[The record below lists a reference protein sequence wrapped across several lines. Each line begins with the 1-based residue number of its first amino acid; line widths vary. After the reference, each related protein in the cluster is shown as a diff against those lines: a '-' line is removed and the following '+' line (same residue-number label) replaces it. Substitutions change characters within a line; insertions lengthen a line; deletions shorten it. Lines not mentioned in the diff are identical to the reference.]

1 MVTVE
6 AFQSNFA
13 TALYLIDTYLQTH
26 GRYSRY
32 ILLFLT
38 TGAITHVILGELI
51 RILYTC
57 SSSTAYIMLEG
68 QTSHE
73 HLFYGE
79 WFFVDGCSNALF
91 HLYDL
96 KIICSAYLAEYFK
109 YLVRCYT

>member
-6 AFQSNFA
+6 AFQSDFA
-13 TALYLIDTYLQTH
+13 TAFNLIDTYLQTH

-38 TGAITHVILGELI
+38 TGAITQVILGEFI
-51 RILYTC
+51 RILC
-57 SSSTAYIMLEG
+57 SRSTVQIMLEG
-68 QTSHE
+68 QTSHK

-79 WFFVDGCSNALF
+79 WFLVDGCSNALF
-91 HLYDL
+91 HFYDL

-109 YLVRCYT
+109 YLVRCYA